1 MIFHAAGARPTSAR
15 SYVFDSQTPMTP
27 QLHHITHPLVQHK
40 LTLMRNK
47 EASSTT
53 FRTLLGELAML
64 MAYEVT
70 RDMPTQLVEI
80 ETPLE
85 KMQSPMIDGKK
96 LVFASILRAGN
107 GMLDGLLRVVPNARV
122 GHVGL
127 YRDPATLQA
136 VEYYYKMPAD
146 MAERDVIAVDPMLAT
161 GGTLIATIDM
171 LKRAGAKRIKGIFLV
186 AAPEGLKALEAVHP
200 DVEVYTAAIDERLN
214 DKGYILP
221 GLGDAGDRIFG
232 TRIG

>member
-1 MIFHAAGARPTSAR
+1 MTKNTAAQ
-15 SYVFDSQTPMTP
+15 V
-27 QLHHITHPLVQHK
+27 HHVTHPLVQHK

-47 EASSTT
+47 DASSTT
-53 FRTLLGELAML
+53 FRTLLGELAAL
-64 MAYEVT
+64 MAYEIT

-85 KMQSPMIDGKK
+85 KMKSPMIDGKK

-127 YRDPATLQA
+127 YRDPQTLQA

-161 GGTLIATIDM
+161 GHSAVAAIDK
-171 LKRAGAKRIKGIFLV
+171 LKAAGPRSIKFLCLL
-186 AAPEGLKALEAVHP
+186 AAPEGIRTLHAAPPAVP
-200 DVEVYTAAIDERLN
+200 IYTAAIDRELN
-214 DKGYILP
+214 DHGYILP

-232 TRIG
+232 TK

>member
-1 MIFHAAGARPTSAR
+1 MSA
-15 SYVFDSQTPMTP
+15 QI
-27 QLHHITHPLVQHK
+27 HHVTHPLVQHK

-47 EASSTT
+47 DASSTT

-70 RDMPTQLVEI
+70 RDTPTQLVEI

-85 KMQSPMIDGKK
+85 KMMSPIIDGKK

-136 VEYYYKMPAD
+136 VEYYFKMPTG
-146 MAERDVIAVDPMLAT
+146 MNERDVIVVDPMLAT
-161 GGTLIATIDM
+161 GHSAVAAIDRLKTLAP
-171 LKRAGAKRIKGIFLV
+171 RSIKFLCLL
-186 AAPEGLKALEAVHP
+186 AAPEGMRTLHAAHP
-200 DVEVYTAAIDERLN
+200 DVPIYTAAIDRELN
-214 DKGYILP
+214 EHGYILP

-232 TRIG
+232 TK